1 MTDTI
6 SPQTLNSDADYFND
20 PKLEWLNTAFPD
32 DPKRRLLEIE
42 YVYLVSNYLNALS
55 QIDIIADSNE
65 SVEYR
70 FIADESFMRIM
81 GRLRPLI
88 EDCLRER
95 GIFLEE
101 FTMDDREDLK
111 MDIQLAI
118 LTYIGRYDFSKPF
131 SNFIMRTVTWLLNTR
146 WKKSQRALK
155 EAHLSELVELR
166 MQDSNVNPAFIVE
179 KRLII
184 SDYVEHLIWQNINNP
199 LKILSVLLYKGYDGD
214 AIFEHLL
221 SIYSNILSHSKTKFE
236 KKRIQIK
243 IEKILKYYKNYRDL
257 IENQLNSPASKKL
270 PDRLSSIELAKIF
283 ECTSAAIRLNL
294 SKQSKLDTHNSNI
307 SIES

>member
-1 MTDTI
+1 
-6 SPQTLNSDADYFND
+6 
-20 PKLEWLNTAFPD
+20 
-32 DPKRRLLEIE
+32 
-42 YVYLVSNYLNALS
+42 
-55 QIDIIADSNE
+55 
-65 SVEYR
+65 
-70 FIADESFMRIM
+70 
-81 GRLRPLI
+81 
-88 EDCLRER
+88 
-95 GIFLEE
+95 
-101 FTMDDREDLK
+101 
-111 MDIQLAI
+111 
-118 LTYIGRYDFSKPF
+118 
-131 SNFIMRTVTWLLNTR
+131 MRTVTWLLNTR

-243 IEKILKYYKNYRDL
+243 IEKILKYYQNYRDF

-270 PDRLSSIELAKIF
+270 LDRLSSIE
-283 ECTSAAIRLNL
+283 
-294 SKQSKLDTHNSNI
+294 
-307 SIES
+307 